1 MEKKYMG
8 RWSANNDSTHGWAEF
23 NSLQNAIRWTRAV
36 CRGNLFIGNYG
47 RVSVVN
53 RDGEVVYEGKVRA

>member
-8 RWSANNDSTHGWAEF
+8 RWSANNGGTYGSAEF
-23 NSLQNAIRWTRAV
+23 DNLKNAIRWTRAV

-53 RDGEVVYEGKVRA
+53 RDGEIVYEGTVR